1 MGWRVRGGIKMS
13 LCWFDG
19 LIFER
24 MERKGKDPE
33 GKSQGKKAEPTEG
46 CFGEAFQGNGPQAG
60 NQEPLV

>member
-1 MGWRVRGGIKMS
+1 MS

-46 CFGEAFQGNGPQAG
+46 CFGELYKMDSFYTRRVG
-60 NQEPLV
+60 QENY